1 MKLFISW
8 SGEFSKKV
16 AERLSI
22 WVPTI
27 IQTVDVFYSPDDIA
41 KGENW
46 SSRLSDELEQSN
58 FGIVCLTPENVLAP
72 WVHFEAGA
80 LSKTASSRVSAI
92 MLGVS
97 PSDVKGPLARFQNT
111 ALNRDDFHRL
121 FLSINNSHENPLK
134 QSVLDHAFDNAWEKL
149 ERDITAAM
157 DEYSSQSLAHILKES
172 RHDERDSS
180 GEALQEIL
188 SIVRTLDNNFE
199 ASSQTGSTI
208 SSHMVNSFL
217 SDPKNHDRL
226 KCVIS
231 ITCSPDSVQQI
242 TSIVRKYCGPKEY
255 LLFKQNLVEE
265 YSQRITVPVRNLP
278 SFLADIQPYNI
289 PRRILQFKY
298 V

>member
-16 AERLSI
+16 AECLSVWI
-22 WVPTI
+22 PTI

-46 SSRLSDELEQSN
+46 SNRLSDELEQSN

-80 LSKTASSRVSAI
+80 LSKTANSRVSAI

-121 FLSINNSHENPLK
+121 FLSINSSHENPLK
-134 QSVLDHAFDNAWEKL
+134 QSVLDHAFDNSWEKL
-149 ERDITAAM
+149 ERDITAVM
-157 DEYSSQSLAHILKES
+157 EEYSSQALVQVPEES
-172 RHDERDSS
+172 RRDERDSNS
-180 GEALQEIL
+180 EALQEIL
-188 SIVRTLDNNFE
+188 SIVRTLDNNLE

-208 SSHMVNSFL
+208 SSDMVNSFL
-217 SDPKNHDRL
+217 SDPKNYDRL
-226 KCVIS
+226 ECIIS
-231 ITCSPDSVQQI
+231 ITCPPDSAQQLAPI
-242 TSIVRKYCGPKEY
+242 IRKYCDAMQSI
-255 LLFKQNLVEE
+255 LLSICLLTDD
-265 YSQRITVPVRNLP
+265 SQRIAVPLRNLS
-278 SFLADIQPYNI
+278 SFLAELQPYNM
-289 PRRILQFKY
+289 PWRIQQIQY
-298 V
+298 A